1 MDTNRIDNG
10 NLRVPSGFE
19 VESASL
25 HAPPAPVI
33 PVSDVPTDL
42 STPSSWKEKLSSV
55 PALVKS
61 RVASVKPMVNSKME
75 SVRTTMQRSSSQ
87 LNDSV
92 RSKTAMW
99 AGLATASGVGL
110 GLLGRLA
117 MHRSHH
123 RERMPAV
130 VIIEASC

>member
-1 MDTNRIDNG
+1 MDTNRIDTG

-25 HAPPAPVI
+25 HMPSAPAI
-33 PVSDVPTDL
+33 PVSDVPSDL
-42 STPSSWKEKLSSV
+42 STPTWKEKLSSV

-61 RVASVKPMVNSKME
+61 RVASVKPVMTSKLDT
-75 SVRTTMQRSSSQ
+75 VRSTMQRSSVQ
-87 LNDSV
+87 LSDSL

-99 AGLATASGVGL
+99 AGIATASGVGL

-117 MHRSHH
+117 LHH
-123 RERMPAV
+123 AHKKNRMPAV